1 MLFRRRKPA
10 GLMEKLRGVFW
21 PRKGFRRP
29 FRYYGMRILRL
40 TASPH
45 AIAAGLAAGVVS
57 SWTPFIGF
65 HIVLALIL
73 AYALAGN
80 MLAAALGTAFGNPLT
95 FPFIWASTWEI
106 GNYVLGTHATGGG
119 ERVNLARLFE
129 KLDLSQL
136 WGPILKPM
144 VVGAVPLAVITGP
157 LIYIV
162 TFYAVRGFQR
172 RRRARLAARAGLRLG
187 QPLDS
192 SASV

>member
-10 GLMEKLRGVFW
+10 GLTEKLRGLFW
-21 PRKGFRRP
+21 PRKGFRRS
-29 FRYYGMRILRL
+29 FRYFGMRILRL

-57 SWTPFIGF
+57 AWTPFIGF
-65 HIVLALIL
+65 HIIFAFVL
-73 AYALAGN
+73 AYAVAGN
-80 MLAAALGTAFGNPLT
+80 MIAAALGTAFGNPLT

-106 GNYVLGTHATGGG
+106 GSHLLGTQASGSGGNI
-119 ERVNLARLFE
+119 NLVRLFE

-144 VVGAVPLAVITGP
+144 VIGAMPLAAVTGP
-157 LIYIV
+157 LTYIV
-162 TFYAVRGFQR
+162 TYYAVRGFQR

-192 SASV
+192 GVSV